1 MINIFVEAW
10 DKNKNKLE
18 DYFKNTLQ
26 IEYNNYKEISTKLI
40 ELVINPYLKEKEDLC
55 YPICNGLNLKKI
67 TEIDGGDY
75 QGTLIFLIPFKCY
88 EPTEEEYIVTT
99 VCYGSCGGCDTLLGI
114 LDSVNGI
121 TSIEAWFSD
130 LAEKL
135 PNKEQLSDY
144 MRLALDLLQ
153 QMKFFD
159 EREEI
164 YE

>member
-1 MINIFVEAW
+1 MVNRRLGFI
-10 DKNKNKLE
+10 
-18 DYFKNTLQ
+18 
-26 IEYNNYKEISTKLI
+26 KEILTKLI
-40 ELVINPYLKEKEDLC
+40 ELVINPYLKEKEGLC

-67 TEIDGGDY
+67 TEIDDGDY

-88 EPTEEEYIVTT
+88 QPAEEDYIVTT
-99 VCYGSCGGCDTLLGI
+99 VYYGSCGGCDTLLGI
-114 LDSVNGI
+114 LDSVHGI
-121 TSIEAWFSD
+121 TRIETLFSD
-130 LAEKL
+130 LDKNL

-153 QMKFFD
+153 QMKFFE